1 MVDKAAMQRPG
12 SSPKRDVGAS
22 DVTAAVRARPVS
34 EPGRPKLVDACQEGK
49 AAGQLPT
56 SGYVGDAGFACQAA
70 SGAPAP
76 GAVYGYA
83 RVSSR
88 EQNLDRQLDALERFG
103 VADRQ
108 VFADRAS
115 GKDFERPQWQR
126 LLRCLARGDVLVVTS
141 IDRLGRNYEEI
152 LEQWRHVTRTIGAD
166 MVVLDMPLLDTRR
179 GRGGVTG
186 VLITDIVLQLLSYV
200 AQVERENIRRR
211 QAEGIEAAKARGVRF
226 GRPRL
231 AQPDDYGEI
240 RANYLAGRTTRAE
253 SAEALGVSVSTFD
266 KWLREGSE

>member
-12 SSPKRDVGAS
+12 SSPKRDIGAS
-22 DVTAAVRARPVS
+22 DVAAAVRARPVS
-34 EPGRPKLVDACQEGK
+34 EPERPKLVDACQEGK

-56 SGYVGDAGFACQAA
+56 SGYVGDAGFACQTA

-103 VADRQ
+103 VAARQ

-166 MVVLDMPLLDTRR
+166 MVVLDMPLLDTRK

-186 VLITDIVLQLLSYV
+186 ALITDIVLQLLSYV

-266 KWLREGSE
+266 KWLREGAE